1 MDRPFASAMVLVAHP
16 DDAEFMCGGTVA
28 AWAAAGTDVHYVI
41 VTDGSAGSNEPGQTR
56 PEIAVVREREQRAAA
71 EILGV
76 RSVTILGEPDGMLE
90 VTLDTRRKV
99 CREVRRLRPEVIV
112 APDPS
117 RLWDGTG
124 YVNHWDHKQ
133 AGLLALTVVMPDA
146 PSRPMF
152 PELLDEGLEPFE
164 VPNLWLVSGDGGTYV
179 DITGAMDT
187 KLAALAAHVSQ
198 GTEAAAPRVRARA
211 EALAAESG
219 KGYAYAEAFKAF
231 RFVDDEE
238 QEPAA
243 SRA

>member
-1 MDRPFASAMVLVAHP
+1 MAHP
-16 DDAEFMCGGTVA
+16 DDGDFMCGGTVA
-28 AWAAAGTDVHYVI
+28 TWTQAGTEVHYVI
-41 VTDGSAGSNEPGQTR
+41 ITDGSAGSNEPGKTR
-56 PEIAVVREREQRAAA
+56 EEIAPVREREQRAAC
-71 EILGV
+71 EVLGV
-76 RSVTILGEPDGMLE
+76 KSVTFLGEVDGMLE
-90 VTLDTRRKV
+90 VNLDTRRKV

-117 RLWDGTG
+117 RLWYGNE

-164 VPNLWLVSGDGGTYV
+164 VPNLWLVSGQGETYV
-179 DITGAMDT
+179 DISGSMDT

-198 GTEAAAPRVRARA
+198 GTEAAEPRVRERA

-219 KGYAYAEAFKAF
+219 KGYAYAEAFKAL

-238 QEPAA
+238 QEHAA

>member
-1 MDRPFASAMVLVAHP
+1 MVLVAHP

-28 AWAAAGTDVHYVI
+28 AWAAAGTEVHYVI
-41 VTDGSAGSNEPGQTR
+41 VTDGSAGSNEPGGTR

-112 APDPS
+112 AADPS

-164 VPNLWLVSGDGGTYV
+164 VPNLWLVAGDGGTYV
-179 DITGAMDT
+179 DITDAMDT

>member
-1 MDRPFASAMVLVAHP
+1 MDRLFASAVVLVAHP

-28 AWAAAGTDVHYVI
+28 AWATAGTEVHYVVI
-41 VTDGSAGSNEPGQTR
+41 TDGSAGSNEPGRTR
-56 PEIAVVREREQRAAA
+56 AEIAVVREREQRAAA
-71 EILGV
+71 EVLGV

-117 RLWDGTG
+117 RLWYGRD

-164 VPNLWLVSGDGGTYV
+164 VPNLWLVSNEGDTFV
-179 DITGAMDT
+179 DITASMDT

-198 GTEAAAPRVRARA
+198 GTEGAEPRIRARA
-211 EALAAESG
+211 EDVAAQAGNGST
-219 KGYAYAEAFKAF
+219 YAEGFKAL

-243 SRA
+243 MRA